1 MIKLVLKSIL
11 LSILIFSSVYANVIN
26 DIVVYGNKRI
36 SKETIV
42 VLGEIKL
49 NNLYN
54 DNDLNILTKKL
65 FDSGFFKDIIL
76 EFQNETL
83 NITVVE
89 NPIIENIEINGIKK
103 NSLKKFLLEKISLK
117 FRSSFSDDSLRN
129 DINLIRNI
137 LKSLGYYFAEIKPL
151 VQIDNELNSLK
162 LVFDINQGSRA
173 KIKNISFI
181 GDKKI
186 KNKKLYEIIAS
197 EEHKFWK
204 FISNKIYLDQSRI
217 DLDRRLLK
225 NYYKN
230 LGFYD
235 VDIKDTFVELD
246 KNGNFNLIYNIN
258 AGKYYFFNDLTI
270 ELPDY
275 YQNKDFVKI
284 QDKLSNLKGKKYS
297 FDDFNSILLEI
308 ENIAKLRLYD
318 FIDAK
323 VEESFVDN
331 NKINIKIKVSDS
343 TNFYVERINILGN
356 YQTIEEV
363 IRNKFIVDEGDPL
376 NKILYNKS
384 IDNIK
389 SLNIFK
395 NVKSEIK
402 DGSNQNLKEIDVI
415 VEEKPTGEIS
425 LAAGVGTSG
434 STIGAGIIE
443 KNFLGKG
450 INLNTNLEISQSS
463 IKGQFIYS
471 KPNFAYTDNTLFT
484 SIKSTT
490 TDNLKDFGYKISE
503 FGLSVATEYEK
514 YENFFFNP
522 SLRASI
528 EDLETNSSASSS
540 LSKQADN
547 YKDLYFDYG
556 ISYDMRNSKFRP
568 SSGNLSYFFQELPI
582 LSNNNEITNTFI
594 FTQYKELSKIS
605 EIIGKGSIYLKSV
618 NSINDDVRI
627 SKRANVPYNRLRG
640 FERGKIGPIDDG
652 NYVGGNYVSAI
663 NLTSNLPFILSTLE
677 NFDFSVYLDAA
688 NVWGVDYDNSLDDSN
703 KIRSSTGIALD
714 LLTPVGPLS
723 FSLSKPITK
732 NDTDK
737 VETFRF
743 NLGTTF

>member
-1 MIKLVLKSIL
+1 MIKLVLKSIF
-11 LSILIFSSVYANVIN
+11 LSIFIFNSVYANVIN

-49 NNLYN
+49 NKLYN
-54 DNDLNILTKKL
+54 DNNLNILTKKL
-65 FDSGFFKDIIL
+65 FDTGFFKDITL
-76 EFQNETL
+76 EIQNEIL
-83 NITVVE
+83 NITVIE

-103 NSLKKFLLEKISLK
+103 NSLKEFLLEKISLK
-117 FRSSFSDDSLRN
+117 FRSSFSDVSLQN
-129 DINLIRNI
+129 DIILIRNI
-137 LKSLGYYFAEIKPL
+137 LKSLGYYFAEVKPSL
-151 VQIDNELNSLK
+151 QIDNELNSLK
-162 LVFDINQGSRA
+162 LIFDINQGSRA

-204 FISNKIYLDQSRI
+204 FLSNKIYLDQSRI
-217 DLDRRLLK
+217 DLDRRLLE

-230 LGFYD
+230 LGYYD
-235 VDIKDTFVELD
+235 VDINDTFVELD
-246 KNGNFNLIYNIN
+246 KDGNFNLIYNIN

-275 YQNKDFVKI
+275 YQSKDFLKI

-308 ENIAKLRLYD
+308 ENIAKFRLYD

-323 VEESFVDN
+323 VEESIVDN
-331 NKINIKIKVSDS
+331 NKINFKIKVSDS

-356 YQTIEEV
+356 YHTIEEV

-395 NVKSEIK
+395 TVKSEIK
-402 DGSNQNLKEIDVI
+402 DGSNQNFKQIDVI

-450 INLNTNLEISQSS
+450 ININTNLEISQSS

-528 EDLETNSSASSS
+528 EDLETNSSASSA

-568 SSGNLSYFFQELPI
+568 SSGNQSYFFQELPI

-605 EIIGKGSIYLKSV
+605 ETIGKGSIYLKSV

-663 NLTSNLPFILSTLE
+663 NLSSNLPFILPTLE
-677 NFDFSVYLDAA
+677 NFDFSIYVDAA
-688 NVWGVDYDNSLDDSN
+688 NVWGVDYDKSIDDSN

-737 VETFRF
+737 LETFRF